1 MSTTYNEYD
10 QAIDWQ
16 TVLKQI
22 SHFASFSCSQQD
34 IMESMPLTNLHE
46 IQTRLDF
53 VKETMELHRQGIVVE
68 FGGWNGTCVS

>member
-46 IQTRLDF
+46 I
-53 VKETMELHRQGIVVE
+53 
-68 FGGWNGTCVS
+68 

>member
-1 MSTTYNEYD
+1 MSTTYDEFD

-34 IMESMPLTNLHE
+34 ILASIPLTNLHE
-46 IQTRLDF
+46 IQWKLDM
-53 VKETMELHRQGIVVE
+53 VKETIKIHQ
-68 FGGWNGTCVS
+68 